1 MAKQTVGIGTSAN
14 DGTGDSIRSGGDKIN
29 DNFTEVYNALGNG
42 TTIAANTGTLVSN
55 TYIIASY
62 QSNTQITTRLNT
74 YAQVANVGALA
85 ALGNTNL
92 AIADRAQVA
101 NVVTLAA
108 LANTNSAI
116 AKRAEVA
123 NVASLAAL
131 GNTNSRIALLNTNLT
146 GTNTAVRLLINDRAQ
161 VANVAALAQLGNTNS
176 SIATQATRINL
187 VNTNLTG
194 TNTAIRLLVSDRAQ
208 VANVFSVF
216 SSGKSYSTVPNYGAA
231 VTYDISA
238 NGSSAYI
245 VSNMGFGKGGAA
257 FNNPELTVRNESTIA
272 FDLNGLGG
280 AHPFNI
286 RSGSSGTN
294 NFSNTLIHVATDGTI
309 STGASAQNKTSG
321 VLYWQIPHDIVSSGR
336 DSYQYYCLSHA
347 SNMKANVNI
356 KDTGAI

>member
-1 MAKQTVGIGTSAN
+1 MAKQTVDLGSSAN
-14 DGTGDSIRSGGDKIN
+14 DGTGDSIRSGGDKVN
-29 DNFTEVYNALGNG
+29 DNFTELYNALGNG
-42 TTIAANTGTLVSN
+42 TTIAANTGTLASN
-55 TYIIASY
+55 AYLISSY

-74 YAQVANVGALA
+74 YALVANVAALA
-85 ALGNTNL
+85 ALANTNT
-92 AIADRAQVA
+92 AIAARAQVA

-131 GNTNSRIALLNTNLT
+131 GNTNSRVALLNTNLT
-146 GTNTAVRLLINDRAQ
+146 GTNTAVRLLISDRAQ
-161 VANVAALAQLGNTNS
+161 VANVGSLAALGNTNS
-176 SIATQATRINL
+176 AIATQTARVTL

-194 TNTAIRLLVSDRAQ
+194 TNTAIRLLASDRAQ
-208 VANVFSVF
+208 VANVFSIF

-257 FNNPELTVRNESTIA
+257 FNNPELTVRNECTIA

-280 AHPFNI
+280 SHPFNI
-286 RSGSSGTN
+286 RSGASGTS

-309 STGASAQNKTSG
+309 ATGASAQNKTSG
-321 VLYWQIPHDIVSSGR
+321 VLYWQIPHDIISSSR
-336 DSYQYYCLSHA
+336 NSYNYYCSSHSA
-347 SNMKANVNI
+347 MAGNVNI

>member
-1 MAKQTVGIGTSAN
+1 MSKQTVDIGSSAN
-14 DGTGDSIRSGGDKIN
+14 DGTGDSIRNGGDKIN
-29 DNFTEVYNALGNG
+29 DNFTELYNALGNG
-42 TTIAANTGTLVSN
+42 TTIAANTGTLASN
-55 TYIIASY
+55 AYLISSY
-62 QSNTQITTRLNT
+62 QSNTQITSRLNT
-74 YAQVANVGALA
+74 YALVANVASLA
-85 ALGNTNL
+85 ALGNTNS
-92 AIADRAQVA
+92 AISQRAQVA

-131 GNTNSRIALLNTNLT
+131 ANTNTRINLINTNLT
-146 GTNTAVRLLINDRAQ
+146 TTNTAVRLLISDRAQ
-161 VANVAALAQLGNTNS
+161 VANVASLAALANTNS
-176 SIATQATRINL
+176 GIGNL
-187 VNTNLTG
+187 NTNLTAP
-194 TNTAIRLLVSDRAQ
+194 NTALRLLVSDRAQ

-238 NGSSAYI
+238 NSSSAYI

-280 AHPFNI
+280 SHPFNI
-286 RSGSSGTN
+286 RSGASGTS
-294 NFSNTLIHVATDGTI
+294 NFSNTLIHVATNGTI
-309 STGASAQNKTSG
+309 TTGTSAQNKTSG
-321 VLYWQIPHDIVSSGR
+321 VLYWQIPHDIISSSR
-336 DSYQYYCLSHA
+336 NSYNYYCSSHSA
-347 SNMKANVNI
+347 MAGNVNI

>member
-1 MAKQTVGIGTSAN
+1 MSKQTVDIGSSAN
-14 DGTGDSIRSGGDKIN
+14 DGTGDSIRNGGDKIN
-29 DNFTEVYNALGNG
+29 DNFTELYNALGNG
-42 TTIAANTGTLVSN
+42 TTIAANTGTLASN
-55 TYIIASY
+55 AYLISSY
-62 QSNTQITTRLNT
+62 QSNTQITSRLNT
-74 YAQVANVGALA
+74 YALVANVASLA
-85 ALGNTNL
+85 ALGNTNS
-92 AIADRAQVA
+92 AIAQRAQVA

-131 GNTNSRIALLNTNLT
+131 ANTNARITLLNTNLTATNTAIRTAVPGLAALGNTNSRITLVNTNLT
-146 GTNTAVRLLINDRAQ
+146 STNTAVRLLISDRSQ
-161 VANVAALAQLGNTNS
+161 VANVY
-176 SIATQATRINL
+176 SI
-187 VNTNLTG
+187 
-194 TNTAIRLLVSDRAQ
+194 
-208 VANVFSVF
+208 F

-238 NGSSAYI
+238 NASSAYI

-280 AHPFNI
+280 SHPFNI
-286 RSGSSGTN
+286 RSGSSGTS

-309 STGASAQNKTSG
+309 TTGTSAQNKTSG
-321 VLYWQIPHDIVSSGR
+321 VLYWQIPHDIVSSAR
-336 DSYQYYCLSHA
+336 NSYNYYCSSHSA
-347 SNMKANVNI
+347 MAGNVNI

>member
-1 MAKQTVGIGTSAN
+1 MAKQSVGIGTSAN
-14 DGTGDSIRSGGDKIN
+14 DGTGDSIRTGGDKIN
-29 DNFTEVYNALGNG
+29 DNFTELFNALGDG

-146 GTNTAVRLLINDRAQ
+146 GTNTAVRLLISDRAQ

-176 SIATQATRINL
+176 SIATQAARVTL

-194 TNTAIRLLVSDRAQ
+194 TNTAIRTLVSDRTQ

-216 SSGKSYSTVPNYGAA
+216 SSGKSYSAVPNYGAA

-257 FNNPELTVRNESTIA
+257 FNNPELTVRNESTVA
-272 FDLNGLGG
+272 FDLNGLAG
-280 AHPFNI
+280 AHPFYI
-286 RSGSSGTN
+286 RSGASGTN
-294 NFSNTLIHVATDGTI
+294 YFSNTLIHVATDGTI
-309 STGASAQNKTSG
+309 STGASAQGKNSG

-336 DSYQYYCLSHA
+336 DSYTYVCSSHP
-347 SNMKANVNI
+347 SNMKGNVHV